1 MDETFEDHENKQTAR
16 TENIFSLEQRM
27 QPPLQQSEEENTNKN
42 SDISHTGD
50 EESDVDKNVTEELDA
65 KISPSKQQT
74 ATEKNEGGLNT
85 KSNVQKNLDSNKET
99 VVEKG
104 DEIVKNDESAARR
117 TTRSTMTKS
126 QSNDTV
132 CFSNKCDIMELVL

>member
-1 MDETFEDHENKQTAR
+1 
-16 TENIFSLEQRM
+16 M

-74 ATEKNEGGLNT
+74 ATEKNEGGLDT

-117 TTRSTMTKS
+117 TTRSTMAKS